1 MSTRIIAIEGIDA
14 SGKSTQT
21 HLLADHLRADG
32 VTVEVRSFP
41 HYESFF
47 GRRIRALLDGDGG
60 LGAVTADTLDPRSMA
75 LWFAM
80 DRWQS
85 FATSLQCDVLL
96 LNRYT
101 LSNAVYQAA
110 RVDAVSGKME
120 GDELFA
126 WVLELEHTVL
136 GLPRPHMTVVLDVD
150 VSVSGARSAARAH
163 GLGASPDVYERSEL
177 LLQASRERYRSAGTV
192 IDNLQVVAVG
202 SRPAHVVAEA
212 VRALLS
218 SPGW

>member
-21 HLLADHLRADG
+21 HLLADHLRAEG
-32 VTVEVRSFP
+32 MTVEVRSFP
-41 HYESFF
+41 RYESFF

-60 LGAVTADTLDPRSMA
+60 PGDITAGTLDPRSMA

-85 FATSLQCDVLL
+85 FTAALQCDVLL

-110 RVDAVSGKME
+110 RIDADMGKKG

-126 WVLELEHTVL
+126 WILELEHTIL
-136 GLPRPHMTVVLDVD
+136 GLPRPQLTVVLDVD
-150 VSVSGARSAARAH
+150 VSISGARSTARAH
-163 GLGASPDVYERSEL
+163 ELGASPDVYERSEH
-177 LLQASRERYRSAGTV
+177 LLQASRERYRTASASV
-192 IDNLQVVAVG
+192 DNLQLVAVG
-202 SRPAHVVAEA
+202 SRSPHVVAED

-218 SPGW
+218 

>member
-1 MSTRIIAIEGIDA
+1 MTTRIIAIEGIDA

-21 HLLADHLRADG
+21 HLLADHLRAEG
-32 VTVEVRSFP
+32 MTVEVRSFP

-47 GRRIRALLDGDGG
+47 GRRIRALLDGDGS
-60 LGAVTADTLDPRSMA
+60 LGGITADTLDPRSMA

-85 FATSLQCDVLL
+85 FTTSMRCDVLL

-110 RVDAVSGKME
+110 RVDSNTGKE
-120 GDELFA
+120 DGDELFA
-126 WVLELEHTVL
+126 WILELEHTVL
-136 GLPRPHMTVVLDVD
+136 GLPRPQLTVVLDVD
-150 VSVSGARSAARAH
+150 VSTSGARSTARAH
-163 GLGASPDVYERSEL
+163 ELGASPDVYERSEH
-177 LLQASRERYRSAGTV
+177 LLQASRDRYRTAGTF
-192 IDNLQVVAVG
+192 IDNLQLVRVG
-202 SRPAHVVAEA
+202 SRPPGQVAED

-218 SPGW
+218 

>member
-21 HLLADHLRADG
+21 HLLADHLRAEG
-32 VTVEVRSFP
+32 MTVEVRSFP
-41 HYESFF
+41 RYESFF
-47 GRRIRALLDGDGG
+47 GRRIRALLDGEGG
-60 LGAVTADTLDPRSMA
+60 PGAITADTLDPRSMA

-85 FATSLQCDVLL
+85 FTAALHCDVLL

-110 RVDAVSGKME
+110 RVDADMGMSE

-126 WVLELEHTVL
+126 WILELEHTVL
-136 GLPRPHMTVVLDVD
+136 GLPRPQLTVVLDVD
-150 VSVSGARSAARAH
+150 VAISGARSTARAH
-163 GLGASPDVYERSEL
+163 ERGASPDVYERSGH
-177 LLQASRERYRSAGTV
+177 LLQASRERYRTAGAF
-192 IDNLQVVAVG
+192 IDSLKLVAVG
-202 SRPAHVVAEA
+202 SRPADVVAED
-212 VRALLS
+212 VIALLS
-218 SPGW
+218 

>member
-1 MSTRIIAIEGIDA
+1 MRSRIIAIEGIDA

-41 HYESFF
+41 RYESFF
-47 GRRIRALLDGDGG
+47 GRQIRALLDGAGDPGDI
-60 LGAVTADTLDPRSMA
+60 TADTLDPRSMA

-85 FATSLQCDVLL
+85 FTLSSQCDVLL

-110 RVDAVSGKME
+110 RADAERGRSE

-126 WVLELEHTVL
+126 WILELEHTVL
-136 GLPRPHMTVVLDVD
+136 GLPHPQLTVVLDLD
-150 VSVSGARSAARAH
+150 ASISGARSTARARER
-163 GLGASPDVYERSEL
+163 GASPDVYERSEQL
-177 LLQASRERYRSAGTV
+177 LLASRDRYRTAGAFV
-192 IDNLQVVAVG
+192 DNLALVAVG
-202 SRPAHVVAEA
+202 SRPPHVVAED

-218 SPGW
+218 